1 MLLFLIHLALSIS
14 QIGLVMLLSLS
25 LFSLPPAADNGTM
38 QFWDWRSGYCFQKLQ
53 SLAQPGSLDS
63 ETGIFASSF
72 DMSGCRL
79 ITGEADKTIKIYK
92 EDETAVSISV
102 VKYVLCPILTASNSQ
117 FLNLTEFMNY
127 SLHGAILMVF
137 FSL

>member
-1 MLLFLIHLALSIS
+1 MLIFFHFIAPKAFIWHWHKSNWLSIKFLTLLSLIHLALSIS
-14 QIGLVMLLSLS
+14 QIGLVMLLLSLS
-25 LFSLPPAADNGTM
+25 LLSPTADNGTM

-92 EDETAVSISV
+92 EDETAVSISL
-102 VKYVLCPILTASNSQ
+102 VKYVCAL
-117 FLNLTEFMNY
+117 F
-127 SLHGAILMVF
+127 
-137 FSL
+137 

>member
-1 MLLFLIHLALSIS
+1 
-14 QIGLVMLLSLS
+14 
-25 LFSLPPAADNGTM
+25 M

-63 ETGIFASSF
+63 ESGIFASSF

-92 EDETAVSISV
+92 EDETAVRDRERKDVETNFCFFIYRL
-102 VKYVLCPILTASNSQ
+102 KRHTQLNGNRKFYERKDSN
-117 FLNLTEFMNY
+117 LKTLY
-127 SLHGAILMVF
+127 
-137 FSL
+137 FSLIQLHCNYNH

>member
-1 MLLFLIHLALSIS
+1 MS
-14 QIGLVMLLSLS
+14 G
-25 LFSLPPAADNGTM
+25 ADNGTM

-92 EDETAVSISV
+92 EDETAVRGRERD
-102 VKYVLCPILTASNSQ
+102 YVYK
-117 FLNLTEFMNY
+117 FLFFFNL
-127 SLHGAILMVF
+127 
-137 FSL
+137 